1 MIGRTPLPLVTYRA
15 ATRALVPV
23 ARLILHA
30 RARAGKE
37 DRARLGER
45 LGRTTLARPTGE
57 LVWIHGASVGECLS
71 VLPLVENLLQE
82 PHRSVLVTSGTV
94 TSAKLMRERLP
105 QRAFHQFVPVDT
117 PSGAERFLDHWK
129 PQAGLFVDSELWP
142 NLISSAHARGLKL
155 ALINGRIQ
163 ELFRAGIGCDYT
175 IKLRRQS
182 DGSLAVSRRAIPSA
196 LPTWAD

>member
-15 ATRALVPV
+15 AARALVPV
-23 ARLILHA
+23 ARLILHV

-45 LGRTTLARPTGE
+45 LGRTTLARPAGE

-71 VLPLVENLLQE
+71 VLPLVEVLLQK

-105 QRAFHQFVPVDT
+105 ERAFHQFVPVDT

-142 NLISSAHARGLKL
+142 HLISSAHAHGL
-155 ALINGRIQ
+155 
-163 ELFRAGIGCDYT
+163 
-175 IKLRRQS
+175 
-182 DGSLAVSRRAIPSA
+182 
-196 LPTWAD
+196 